1 VTLKIRFEGFETH
14 TRQHKRTTPTCD
26 ERVILK
32 TAWQLFLGGKLP
44 KKPVR
49 LIGVGI
55 SGWEQDQPVQAD
67 LFEQPEQQQD
77 NQQLLQTIDAV
88 TEKFG
93 KHLLQLGLSRK
104 SGK

>member
-1 VTLKIRFEGFETH
+1 M
-14 TRQHKRTTPTCD
+14 
-26 ERVILK
+26 LK

-55 SGWEQDQPVQAD
+55 SGWAENQPAQAD
-67 LFEQPEQQQD
+67 LFEKPEQVNS
-77 NQQLLQTIDAV
+77 NQRLLETIDDV

-93 KHLLQLGLSRK
+93 KHAAGWCIPQTGQTGSLNPDSATFT
-104 SGK
+104 